1 MRRKEFPVYM
11 GHKRLTCLM
20 ALLFVMLCLFGCSGN
35 AENITTE
42 SVNEIISEAASEET
56 TMMEA
61 ESILPETENSTIYD
75 TEEETTISP
84 EPVSQELTV
93 HFIDVGQGD
102 CTLIICGD
110 DAMLIDAGDNNQ
122 GTRIQNYIQHEG
134 ISKLKYVVCTHPD
147 ADHIGGMDVILYK
160 FDCETIFMTDEEKD
174 TITYRDVIDTIENK
188 IYKKTL
194 PVVGEQYRLGD
205 AEFTILAPSQMRED
219 SNNNSIVLMLSH
231 GNNTFLFTGDAEED
245 EESDIVKLDLPAGID
260 VYKTGHHGSKS
271 SSSEE
276 LLNAITPKYAVIS
289 CGEGNK
295 YGHPHAQTLNN
306 FRMMGIQVFRTDEQ
320 GTIIASS
327 NGEEITWNCSP
338 STSWIAGEPIG
349 TQEESSKPEPES
361 EAAQQT
367 ETQAAID
374 VPPVV
379 AEETNPPA
387 PVTYICNTN
396 TKKFHYPTCSSV
408 DQMKETN
415 KLEVNLSRDE
425 VIAQGYVPCKRCN
438 P

>member
-1 MRRKEFPVYM
+1 MKN
-11 GHKRLTCLM
+11 KRLTCFWV
-20 ALLFVMLCLFGCSGN
+20 LLSVVFSLFGCSGN
-35 AENITTE
+35 VENVT
-42 SVNEIISEAASEET
+42 SVQVNEITSGALSVET
-56 TMMEA
+56 TMMEP

-75 TEEETTISP
+75 TEEETTTSP

-102 CTLIICGD
+102 CTLITCGD
-110 DAMLIDAGDNNQ
+110 ETMLIDAGDNNQ
-122 GTRIQNYIQHEG
+122 GTKIQNYLQHEG

-174 TITYRDVIDTIENK
+174 TATYRDVIDTIENK

-205 AEFTILAPSQMRED
+205 AEFTIVAPSQMRED
-219 SNNNSIVLMLSH
+219 SNNNSIALMLSH
-231 GNNTFLFTGDAEED
+231 GNNTYLFTGDAEED

-387 PVTYICNTN
+387 SVTYICNTN

>member
-1 MRRKEFPVYM
+1 MKQ
-11 GHKRLTCLM
+11 KRLTCFLV
-20 ALLFVMLCLFGCSGN
+20 LSFVIFSLFGCSGDVAN
-35 AENITTE
+35 TTFE
-42 SVNEIISEAASEET
+42 QTNEIIFETTSVEA
-56 TMMEA
+56 TMMEP

-75 TEEETTISP
+75 TEEETTTSP
-84 EPVSQELTV
+84 EPVFQELTV

-110 DAMLIDAGDNNQ
+110 ETMLIDAGDNNQ
-122 GTRIQNYIQHEG
+122 GTKIQNYLQHEG

-174 TITYRDVIDTIENK
+174 TATYRDVIDTLENK

-219 SNNNSIVLMLSH
+219 SNNNSVALMMTH
-231 GNNTFLFTGDAEED
+231 GKNTFLFTGDAEED
-245 EESDIVKLDLPAGID
+245 EE
-260 VYKTGHHGSKS
+260 
-271 SSSEE
+271 
-276 LLNAITPKYAVIS
+276 LNAITPKYAVIS

-320 GTIIASS
+320 GTIVASS
-327 NGEEITWNCSP
+327 NGKEITWNCSP
-338 STSWIAGEPIG
+338 STSWIAGEPVG
-349 TQEESSKPEPES
+349 TKEESSEPAPES
-361 EAAQQT
+361 EATQQT

-374 VPPVV
+374 VPPTVV
-379 AEETNPPA
+379 EETNPPA
-387 PVTYICNTN
+387 SVTYICNMN
-396 TKKFHYPTCSSV
+396 TKKFHYPICSSV

>member
-1 MRRKEFPVYM
+1 MKN
-11 GHKRLTCLM
+11 KRLTCFWV
-20 ALLFVMLCLFGCSGN
+20 LLFVIFSLFGCSGDAAN
-35 AENITTE
+35 TTFDQTNKIVFE
-42 SVNEIISEAASEET
+42 TTSVEA
-56 TMMEA
+56 TMMEP

-75 TEEETTISP
+75 TEEETTTSP
-84 EPVSQELTV
+84 EPVSQELKV

-102 CTLIICGD
+102 CTLITCGD
-110 DAMLIDAGDNNQ
+110 ETMLIDAGDNNQ
-122 GTRIQNYIQHEG
+122 GTRIQNYLQHEG

-174 TITYRDVIDTIENK
+174 TATYRDVIDTIENK

-219 SNNNSIVLMLSH
+219 SNNNSIALMLTH

-320 GTIIASS
+320 GTIAASS

-338 STSWIAGEPIG
+338 STSWIAGEPVG
-349 TQEESSKPEPES
+349 TQEESPEPAPES
-361 EAAQQT
+361 AAMQQT

-374 VPPVV
+374 VSPEVV
-379 AEETNPPA
+379 EETSPPA
-387 PVTYICNTN
+387 SVTYICNTN

-415 KLEVNLSRDE
+415 KWEVNLTRDE

>member
-1 MRRKEFPVYM
+1 V
-11 GHKRLTCLM
+11 
-20 ALLFVMLCLFGCSGN
+20 
-35 AENITTE
+35 ENVT
-42 SVNEIISEAASEET
+42 SVQVNEITSGALSVET
-56 TMMEA
+56 TMMEP

-75 TEEETTISP
+75 TEEETTTSP

-102 CTLIICGD
+102 CTLITCGD
-110 DAMLIDAGDNNQ
+110 ETMLIDAGDNNQ
-122 GTRIQNYIQHEG
+122 GTKIQNYLQHEG

-174 TITYRDVIDTIENK
+174 TATYRDVIDTIENK

-205 AEFTILAPSQMRED
+205 AEFTIVAPSQMRED
-219 SNNNSIVLMLSH
+219 SNNNSIALMLSH

-320 GTIIASS
+320 GTIVASS

-387 PVTYICNTN
+387 SVTYICNTN

>member
-1 MRRKEFPVYM
+1 MKN
-11 GHKRLTCLM
+11 KRLTCFLV
-20 ALLFVMLCLFGCSGN
+20 LLFVIFSLFGCFGN
-35 AENITTE
+35 VEDVTSEQA
-42 SVNEIISEAASEET
+42 NEIISEATLAEA

-75 TEEETTISP
+75 TEEETTTSP

-102 CTLIICGD
+102 CTLITCGD

-174 TITYRDVIDTIENK
+174 TATYRDVIDTMENK
-188 IYKKTL
+188 VYKKTL
-194 PVVGEQYRLGD
+194 PVVGEQYQLGD
-205 AEFTILAPSQMRED
+205 AKFTIVAPSQMSDD
-219 SNNNSIVLMLSH
+219 SNNNSIALMLTH
-231 GNNTFLFTGDAEED
+231 GKNTFLFTGDAEED

-260 VYKTGHHGSKS
+260 VYKAGHHGSKS

-276 LLNAITPKYAVIS
+276 LLNAVTPEYAVIS

-320 GTIIASS
+320 GTIVASS

-338 STSWIAGEPIG
+338 STSWIAGEPVG
-349 TQEESSKPEPES
+349 TQEESPEPVQES
-361 EAAQQT
+361 AAIQQT

-374 VPPVV
+374 VPPTV
-379 AEETNPPA
+379 AEETSPPA
-387 PVTYICNTN
+387 SVTYICNTN

>member
-1 MRRKEFPVYM
+1 V
-11 GHKRLTCLM
+11 
-20 ALLFVMLCLFGCSGN
+20 
-35 AENITTE
+35 ENVT
-42 SVNEIISEAASEET
+42 SVQVNEITSGALSVET
-56 TMMEA
+56 TMMEP

-75 TEEETTISP
+75 TEEETTTSP

-102 CTLIICGD
+102 CTLITCGD
-110 DAMLIDAGDNNQ
+110 ETMLIDAGDNNQ
-122 GTRIQNYIQHEG
+122 GTKIQNYLQHEG

-174 TITYRDVIDTIENK
+174 TATYRDVIDTIENK

-205 AEFTILAPSQMRED
+205 AEFTIVAPSQMRED
-219 SNNNSIVLMLSH
+219 SNNNSIALMLSH
-231 GNNTFLFTGDAEED
+231 GNNTYLFTGDAEED

-387 PVTYICNTN
+387 SVTYICNTN

>member
-1 MRRKEFPVYM
+1 MKN
-11 GHKRLTCLM
+11 KRLTCFWV
-20 ALLFVMLCLFGCSGN
+20 LLSVVFSLFGCSGN
-35 AENITTE
+35 VENVT
-42 SVNEIISEAASEET
+42 SVQVNEITSGALSVEA
-56 TMMEA
+56 TMMEP

-75 TEEETTISP
+75 TEEETTTSP
-84 EPVSQELTV
+84 EPVFQELTV

-110 DAMLIDAGDNNQ
+110 ETMLIDAGDNNQ
-122 GTRIQNYIQHEG
+122 GTKIQNYLQHEG

-174 TITYRDVIDTIENK
+174 TATYRDVIDTIENE

-194 PVVGEQYRLGD
+194 PVVGDQYRLGD

-219 SNNNSIVLMLSH
+219 SNNNSVALMMTH
-231 GNNTFLFTGDAEED
+231 GKNTFLFTGDAEED

-320 GTIIASS
+320 GTIVASS
-327 NGEEITWNCSP
+327 NGKEITWNCSP
-338 STSWIAGEPIG
+338 STSWIAGEPVG
-349 TQEESSKPEPES
+349 TKEESSEPAPES
-361 EAAQQT
+361 EATQQT

-374 VPPVV
+374 VPPTVV
-379 AEETNPPA
+379 EETNPPA
-387 PVTYICNTN
+387 SVTYICNMN
-396 TKKFHYPTCSSV
+396 TKKFHYPICSSV